1 MSLVMRGDRV
11 WQQNEWELQ
20 TGESPVS
27 TLFFL
32 KRLLPGGGVDDF
44 FEVGSGRG
52 TGGSGD
58 EEIVVV
64 EVAIHAS
71 GNFGGFG
78 AEGGTATLQEDDGHD
93 ASCIGV
99 GIGGEP
105 SKASAGAGTGS
116 GFAEDRF
123 FAEVEAETARGAIL
137 DRSGHAIGKFGNGRG
152 NVEMAFDDGL
162 KIGNRVGGGGMLQV
176 VQRG

>member
-1 MSLVMRGDRV
+1 MTEYGGRMMGI
-11 WQQNEWELQ
+11 Q
-20 TGESPVS
+20 TGESPDS
-27 TLFFL
+27 ALFFL
-32 KRLLPGGGVDDF
+32 KRLLPRGGGDDF

-52 TGGSGD
+52 TGGPGD

-64 EVAIHAS
+64 EGAIHAS

-93 ASCIGV
+93 AAGIGV
-99 GIGGEP
+99 GVGSEP
-105 SKASAGAGTGS
+105 PKACAGTGTGS

-152 NVEMAFDDGL
+152 N
-162 KIGNRVGGGGMLQV
+162 
-176 VQRG
+176 